1 MTNPVTYS
9 SPVTYTA
16 KDGIATITM
25 DDGKVNALSNDM
37 LDALN
42 GAFDK
47 AQAAG
52 EVVILTGRTG
62 MFCAG
67 FDLSIMMQGPE
78 KVLALMGKG
87 GTFSRRILTFP
98 TPVICAVS
106 GHAMAMAAL
115 VLLSCDYCI
124 GIEGEIKTGMNEVA
138 IGMTMPQAGVEIAR
152 ARLALPYY
160 RRVINN
166 AEILDP
172 AAAMAAGFLHEVVA
186 AEDLLTTAQ
195 AAAKQMRKLDM
206 TAFAATK
213 MKSVQPLLDKL
224 KRANTLDKQAN
235 IFKGT

>member
-1 MTNPVTYS
+1 MSKPVTYS
-9 SPVTYTA
+9 P

-37 LDALN
+37 LDGLN
-42 GAFDK
+42 AAFDK
-47 AQAAG
+47 AEAAG
-52 EVVILTGRTG
+52 EVVIFTGREG

-67 FDLSIMMQGPE
+67 FDLTIMMQGPK
-78 KVLALMGKG
+78 KVLALMSKG
-87 GTFSRRILTFP
+87 GAFSRRILTFP

-115 VLLSCDYCI
+115 VLLSSDYCI
-124 GIEGEIKTGMNEVA
+124 GIEGEVKIGMNEVA
-138 IGMTMPQAGVEIAR
+138 IGMTMPQAGVEIAS
-152 ARLALPYY
+152 ARLAQTYY

-172 AAAMAAGFLHEVVA
+172 QSAMAAGFLQKIVA
-186 AEDLLTTAQ
+186 PEDLLTTAQ
-195 AAAKQMRKLDM
+195 SIAEQMRKLDM

-213 MKSVQPLLDKL
+213 MKSVMPLLDKL
-224 KRANTLDKQAN
+224 VRANVLDKQAD

>member
-1 MTNPVTYS
+1 MTNPVTYFS
-9 SPVTYTA
+9 

-37 LDALN
+37 LDGLN
-42 GAFDK
+42 AAFDK
-47 AQAAG
+47 AEAAD
-52 EVVILTGRTG
+52 EVVIFTGREG

-78 KVLALMGKG
+78 KVLALMTKG

-115 VLLSCDYCI
+115 VLLSSDYCI

-138 IGMTMPQAGVEIAR
+138 IGMTMPQAGIEIAS
-152 ARLALPYY
+152 ARLAPPYY

-172 AAAMAAGFLHEVVA
+172 QTAMAAGFLQKVVA
-186 AEDLLTTAQ
+186 AENLSTTAQ
-195 AAAKQMRKLDM
+195 SIAEQMRKLDM

-224 KRANTLDKQAN
+224 KLAVAADRQSD